1 MDPMQILIIV
11 LVTVLTVLLTIVGI
25 QAIFILKELKKTM
38 SRVNSIMDD
47 VETVSHSIATPV
59 QKFSTLLMSLQQ
71 GAGIIRFLNRIM
83 EKHKDG
89 E

>member
-1 MDPMQILIIV
+1 MDPMQILIIF

-25 QAIFILKELKKTM
+25 QAIFILKEFKKTL
-38 SRVNSIMDD
+38 SRVNSVLDD

-59 QKFSTLLMSLQQ
+59 ERFSTLLMGLQQ
-71 GAGIIRFLNRIM
+71 GAGVLRFFNKIM
-83 EKHKDG
+83 DRHKS